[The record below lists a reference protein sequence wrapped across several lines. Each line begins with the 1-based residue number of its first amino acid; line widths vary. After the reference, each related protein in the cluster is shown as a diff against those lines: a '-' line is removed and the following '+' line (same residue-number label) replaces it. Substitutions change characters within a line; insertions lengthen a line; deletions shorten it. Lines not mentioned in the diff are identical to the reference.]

1 MLDPL
6 DPSILELVLALLSF
20 PSLELKLLLEDALES
35 DEEDLDAT
43 DLEGDNRRG
52 LLKTLLESSRSFPLR
67 QSSLLELWLLLL
79 ESFAKNFQAF
89 SDASRAQALGNSF
102 ATA

>member
-1 MLDPL
+1 M
-6 DPSILELVLALLSF
+6 SF
-20 PSLELKLLLEDALES
+20 KSLEFKLLLRDPLES
-35 DEEDLDAT
+35 DEDDLDAA
-43 DLEGDNRRG
+43 DLVGDTRRG
-52 LLKTLLESSRSFPLR
+52 LLKTLLESSRCFTLR